1 MQYNQLFEPDS
12 TALKKFLDKNKV
24 GSKIKSPDGGREW
37 TISDVDIEDNIPPDP
52 MTGKRSVKVS
62 LTLGE

>member
-1 MQYNQLFEPDS
+1 MQFNQLFEPNS
-12 TALKKFLDKNKV
+12 TALKKFLDKNKI
-24 GSKIKSPDGGREW
+24 GAKIKSPDGGREW
-37 TISDVDIEDNIPPDP
+37 TINDIDIDENIPPDP